1 MGWPNMGLKYGHTED
16 KPALAATKCGMASGQ
31 WEGSSKATSEPG

>member
-1 MGWPNMGLKYGHTED
+1 MGCPNTGLKYGHMED